1 MQQRAKAP
9 RVQMS
14 ELMLAD
20 GHPSVQEDITK
31 WAHMTHTVIEI
42 EM

>member
-14 ELMLAD
+14 ELMLAED
-20 GHPSVQEDITK
+20 HRLVQEDITK
-31 WAHMTHTVIEI
+31 WAGMTHTVIEI